1 MMPTKVMTCDKHRSG
16 LNVGKFDR
24 VHTEIFQTPTVVHR
38 FVMNGYTR
46 WEYLPSPSSL
56 SEYTWEGSGLG
67 LTIDMK
73 QEGWDCMVAVIIVGG
88 VLSHLFE
95 V

>member
-16 LNVGKFDR
+16 LNVGKFAR
-24 VHTEIFQTPTVVHR
+24 VYTEIFQTPTVVHR

-56 SEYTWEGSGLG
+56 SEYTGKGLD
-67 LTIDMK
+67 L
-73 QEGWDCMVAVIIVGG
+73 A
-88 VLSHLFE
+88 
-95 V
+95 